1 MVSYSRSGDGRRGV
15 EPHRPHDRQGDA
27 GLHDDLLPQ
36 EGVVHCEGRLRAR
49 RELPEVEE
57 EELVLRWVVRNL
69 IGTNID
75 ATDPYA
81 KGASKSRDTCQTL
94 LHLVCL
100 TVLSTKYIFF
110 FRVVVMLLACVR
122 ACVRKCVSA

>member
-1 MVSYSRSGDGRRGV
+1 MVPYSRSGDGRRGV

-36 EGVVHCEGRLRAR
+36 EGVVHREGRLRAR

-69 IGTNID
+69 IGTTIG

-81 KGASKSRDTCQTL
+81 KGASKSRNTCQIL
-94 LHLVCL
+94 LHVVCL
-100 TVLSTKYIFF
+100 TVFSIHFCCLW
-110 FRVVVMLLACVR
+110 
-122 ACVRKCVSA
+122 